1 MDIIGAIIRSKVTR
15 CVPIMLYFNFS
26 KKESLTMSDKK
37 KENLLNSISIYLN
50 NFVYEAEKN
59 DSLDFF
65 KIEINNHNGTLQID
79 HKFRTREKVY

>member
-1 MDIIGAIIRSKVTR
+1 
-15 CVPIMLYFNFS
+15 
-26 KKESLTMSDKK
+26 MSDKK

-50 NFVYEAEKN
+50 NFVDEAEKN

-79 HKFRTREKVY
+79 HKVPH